1 MGQAEGVA
9 LRSYLI
15 EDDGDAL
22 QVHLIESGEQ
32 VGGAVIDIG
41 GRHPDEA
48 WADAVAVGQGFA
60 RRNAVT

>member
-1 MGQAEGVA
+1 MGQEEGVA

-22 QVHLIESGEQ
+22 QVHFILAGEQ
-32 VGGAVIDIG
+32 VGGALIDIG

-48 WADAVAVGQGFA
+48 WADAVAVGQGFTS
-60 RRNAVT
+60 RNSVP